1 MSTISSVSTSTNFSA
16 IQKQVQQIQDT
27 LSTWQNAMKAA
38 TEATTTTSSVASTSS
53 LTSTAAMTSST
64 PSTTPNATTDTST
77 LDKLASDIE
86 SIAAQV
92 NAYRLAN
99 PAVAKALAA
108 APASTSAILAPTN
121 PANDMKVDTLKFNEK
136 GVRID
141 SGMIDLVNSTAKDMG
156 MSALELDKL
165 LNPETYQYRQSLY
178 A

>member
-1 MSTISSVSTSTNFSA
+1 MSTISSISNSYDFSA
-16 IQKQVQQIQDT
+16 IQKQVQQVQDT
-27 LSTWQNAMKAA
+27 LSSWQNAMKAA
-38 TEATTTTSSVASTSS
+38 TSAPTSTATAPVAAPTASSTATSTTSSSE
-53 LTSTAAMTSST
+53 
-64 PSTTPNATTDTST
+64 PST

-108 APASTSAILAPTN
+108 APASTAASITPTN
-121 PANDMKVDTLKFNEK
+121 PAKDMTVDTLKFNEK

-141 SGMIDLVNSTAKDMG
+141 TGMIDLVNSTAKSMG
-156 MSALELDKL
+156 MSALELDKM
-165 LNPETYQYRQSLY
+165 LNPETYQYRQNLY

>member
-1 MSTISSVSTSTNFSA
+1 MSTISSVSSTSTNFSA
-16 IQKQVQQIQDT
+16 IQQQVQQIQDT
-27 LSTWQNAMKAA
+27 LSAWQNAMSAA
-38 TEATTTTSSVASTSS
+38 AESSSTTSSTSTTLATTTAST
-53 LTSTAAMTSST
+53 
-64 PSTTPNATTDTST
+64 TTDVAESDT
-77 LDKLASDIE
+77 LDQLASDIE

-108 APASTSAILAPTN
+108 APASTTAILAPTD
-121 PANDMKVDTLKFNEK
+121 PANDMTVDTLKFNEQ

-141 SGMIDLVNSTAKDMG
+141 TGMIDLVSSTAKDFG

-165 LNPETYQYRQSLY
+165 LNPETYQYRQNLY